1 MTRIPALLAV
11 LLAVL
16 LAGPLALPAAARAEG
31 AMATGAAAEGEVVEL
46 LRLRVPER
54 QRPAWERAEQGVWEP
69 WLRQQPGFLSRE
81 ILWDAAHGEAL
92 VLIHWASLADWR
104 SIPEAAIQRQQR
116 RYERVAGLGP
126 GAFPVLESRTL
137 EPGAA

>member
-1 MTRIPALLAV
+1 MIRPAPLLALLLAALLA
-11 LLAVL
+11 LAS
-16 LAGPLALPAAARAEG
+16 PAAAWARAADG
-31 AMATGAAAEGEVVEL
+31 TAAAAPAAGPVVEL

-54 QRPAWERAEQGVWEP
+54 QRPAWQKAEQLVWEP

-81 ILWDAAHGEAL
+81 ILWDPDHAEAL

-104 SIPEAAIQRQQR
+104 SIPEAAIERQQR
-116 RYERVAGLGP
+116 RYERLAGVGR
-126 GAFPVLESRTL
+126 GGFPVLESRTL